1 MQVMNLS
8 NLFNLNGVNKK
19 EVLQYL
25 PDAVFVVEE
34 DTGRISWANKKAA
47 VMFGIDIEDL
57 CSMNFDDIVVKG
69 MELAEQSS
77 YKDVS
82 VIGGASVLDK
92 EFFIELSANLL
103 ENQYFITIR
112 DVTEMTQVLAQAEK
126 TGRLNQDKNLMLTKL
141 SSEFKS
147 PVQSI
152 LGFSQALNDG
162 LGGEINDKQRKYVR
176 IINKNATE
184 LLYFMEKFFEF
195 AQVESKLYQ
204 KHMQSFD
211 ITELIQSVIRE
222 NEVTVATKK
231 LNIATNF
238 DNIASKN
245 VYSDENAVKIIL
257 QNIIEIS
264 IKLTE
269 IGNISIEL
277 YNPSL
282 GDVEDM
288 GITLIKNAKETS
300 YMLIRI
306 SDNGIGL
313 QENDIDGIFEPYTQL
328 DKTNKKNL
336 VRSISLGSAKELVRA
351 LNGAIWLQTE
361 VMKGT
366 VFSIIIPVENG
377 AIQQDE

>member
-1 MQVMNLS
+1 MQEMNVL
-8 NLFNLNGVNKK
+8 NLFNRNGINTKD
-19 EVLQYL
+19 VLMYL
-25 PDAVFVVEE
+25 PDAVFVVDEE
-34 DTGRISWANKKAA
+34 SGNIVWVNNKASIL
-47 VMFGIDIEDL
+47 FGVEREDFVGN
-57 CSMNFDDIVVKG
+57 NFDDIVAQG
-69 MELAEQSS
+69 MELAYQSS
-77 YKDVS
+77 CKDVS
-82 VIGGASVLDK
+82 VIGGASINDK

-103 ENQYFITIR
+103 DNQYFITIR
-112 DVTEMTQVLAQAEK
+112 DVTEMTQILTQAEK
-126 TGRLNQDKNLMLTKL
+126 TGRLNKDKNLMLTKL

-184 LLYFMEKFFEF
+184 LLYFMDKFFEF

-204 KHMQSFD
+204 KHMQLFD

-222 NEVTVATKK
+222 NEVTITTKK
-231 LNIATNF
+231 LNVTTDF
-238 DNIASKN
+238 ENIASKS
-245 VYSDENAVKIIL
+245 VYSDENALKIVL
-257 QNIIEIS
+257 QNILEIS

-277 YNPSL
+277 FNPSL
-282 GDVEDM
+282 EDVVEM
-288 GITLIKNAKETS
+288 GITPIKNATETS

-306 SDNGIGL
+306 CDNGIGL
-313 QENDIDGIFEPYTQL
+313 QENDVEGIFEPYTQL

-336 VRSISLGSAKELVRA
+336 VRSISLGSAKELVKT

-361 VMKGT
+361 VMRGT
-366 VFSIIIPVENG
+366 VFSVIVPVENG
-377 AIQQDE
+377 AVSQDE

>member
-1 MQVMNLS
+1 MQVMNLL
-8 NLFNLNGVNKK
+8 NLINPNGVNKK

-34 DTGRISWANKKAA
+34 EVGRILWANKKASM
-47 VMFGIDIEDL
+47 MFGVEVEEL
-57 CSMNFDDIVVKG
+57 CNMNFDEIVVKG

-82 VIGGASVLDK
+82 VIGGASVGEK

-103 ENQYFITIR
+103 ENQYFISIR
-112 DVTEMTQVLAQAEK
+112 DVTEMTHILAQAEK
-126 TGRLNQDKNLMLTKL
+126 TGRLNKDKNLMLTKL

-147 PVQSI
+147 PIQSI

-184 LLYFMEKFFEF
+184 LLYFMDKFFEF

-222 NEVTVATKK
+222 NEVTITTKK
-231 LNIATNF
+231 LNITTNF
-238 DNIASKN
+238 ENIASKN
-245 VYSDENAVKIIL
+245 IYSDENALKIIL

-269 IGNISIEL
+269 IGSISIDL

-282 GDVEDM
+282 SDVEDV
-288 GITLIKNAKETS
+288 GITPIKNATETS
-300 YMLIRI
+300 YMMIRI

-313 QENDIDGIFEPYTQL
+313 QENDVDGIFEPYTQL

-336 VRSISLGSAKELVRA
+336 VRSISLGSAKELIKA

-366 VFSIIIPVENG
+366 VFSMIIPVENG
-377 AIQQDE
+377 AVQQDE

>member
-1 MQVMNLS
+1 MQDM
-8 NLFNLNGVNKK
+8 NLFNLFNGLNMK
-19 EVLQYL
+19 EVLLYL

-34 DTGRISWANKKAA
+34 DSGKIVWANHRAYRL
-47 VMFGIDIEDL
+47 FEIEKEEL
-57 CSMNFDDIVVKG
+57 ETLVFDDLVDQG
-69 MELAEQSS
+69 MNLAYQSS
-77 YKDVS
+77 VKDIS
-82 VIGGASVLDK
+82 VIGGATVNEK
-92 EFFIELSANLL
+92 EFFVELSANLL
-103 ENQYFITIR
+103 DTQYFITIR
-112 DVTEMTQVLAQAEK
+112 DVTEMTHVLTQAEK
-126 TGRLNQDKNLMLTKL
+126 TGRLNKDKNLMLTKL

-195 AQVESKLYQ
+195 AQVESQLYQ
-204 KHMQSFD
+204 KNMQMFD
-211 ITELIQSVIRE
+211 VTELIQNVIRE
-222 NEVTVATKK
+222 NEVTIATKK
-231 LNIATNF
+231 LNVSTNY
-238 DNIASKN
+238 DNISSKMI
-245 VYSDENAVKIIL
+245 YSDENALKVIL

-264 IKLTE
+264 IRLTE

-277 YNPSL
+277 FNPPIE
-282 GDVEDM
+282 GVIEM
-288 GITLIKNAKETS
+288 GITPIKGATENS
-300 YMLIRI
+300 YLMIRI

-313 QENDIDGIFEPYTQL
+313 QETDVDGIFEPYTQL

-351 LNGAIWLQTE
+351 LNGAIWLETE

-366 VFSIIIPVENG
+366 IFSVVIPVENG
-377 AIQQDE
+377 AVPQDE

>member
-1 MQVMNLS
+1 MNLL
-8 NLFNLNGVNKK
+8 NLINPNGVNKK

-25 PDAVFVVEE
+25 PDAIFVVEE
-34 DTGRISWANKKAA
+34 EVGRILWANKKASM
-47 VMFGIDIEDL
+47 MFGVEVEEL
-57 CSMNFDDIVVKG
+57 CNMNFDEIVVKG

-82 VIGGASVLDK
+82 VIGGASVGEK

-103 ENQYFITIR
+103 ENQYFISIR
-112 DVTEMTQVLAQAEK
+112 DVTEMTHILAQAEK
-126 TGRLNQDKNLMLTKL
+126 TGRLNKDKNLMLTKL

-147 PVQSI
+147 PIQSI

-184 LLYFMEKFFEF
+184 LLYFMDKFFEF

-222 NEVTVATKK
+222 NEVTITTKK
-231 LNIATNF
+231 LNITTNF
-238 DNIASKN
+238 ENIASKN
-245 VYSDENAVKIIL
+245 IYSDENALKIIL

-269 IGNISIEL
+269 IGSISIDL

-282 GDVEDM
+282 SDVEDV
-288 GITLIKNAKETS
+288 GITPIKNATETS
-300 YMLIRI
+300 YMMIRI

-313 QENDIDGIFEPYTQL
+313 QENDVDGIFEPYTQL

-336 VRSISLGSAKELVRA
+336 VRSISLGSAKELIKA

-366 VFSIIIPVENG
+366 VFSMIIPVENG
-377 AIQQDE
+377 AVQQDE

>member
-1 MQVMNLS
+1 MQEMNLL
-8 NLFNLNGVNKK
+8 NLFGGINTKD
-19 EVLQYL
+19 VLQYL

-34 DTGRISWANKKAA
+34 ATGKILWANNRAEMIFELSKDEL
-47 VMFGIDIEDL
+47 MQL
-57 CSMNFDDIVVKG
+57 NFDDVVVQG
-69 MELAEQSS
+69 MKLAEQSS
-77 YKDVS
+77 YKDVA
-82 VIGGASVLDK
+82 VIGGAVVNSK

-103 ENQYFITIR
+103 ESQYFITIR
-112 DVTEMTQVLAQAEK
+112 DVTEMTNILTQAEK
-126 TGRLNQDKNLMLTKL
+126 TGRLNKDKNLMLTKL

-184 LLYFMEKFFEF
+184 LLYFMDKFFEF
-195 AQVESKLYQ
+195 AQVESQLYQ
-204 KHMQSFD
+204 KHMQLFD
-211 ITELIQSVIRE
+211 IVDLIQNVIRE
-222 NEVTVATKK
+222 NEVVIATKK
-231 LNIATNF
+231 LNVTTDFEGIADRF
-238 DNIASKN
+238 
-245 VYSDENAVKIIL
+245 VYSDENALKIIL

-269 IGNISIEL
+269 IGNINIEL
-277 YNPSL
+277 FNPSL
-282 GDVEDM
+282 EDVVNV
-288 GITLIKNAKETS
+288 GINPIKNATETS

-313 QENDIDGIFEPYTQL
+313 QENDVEGIYEPYTQL
-328 DKTNKKNL
+328 DRTNKKNL
-336 VRSISLGSAKELVRA
+336 VRSISLGSAKELVKT

-366 VFSIIIPVENG
+366 VFNVIIPVENG
-377 AIQQDE
+377 AVQQDE